1 MKNQV
6 LSVEQMKHLQEL
18 GVDTSKAS
26 CAYYAFYE
34 SEPNYYELRIRDS
47 ALEIDPQTIPFIPT
61 FTLQDMLE
69 MLPDGIED
77 GGYVFFPT
85 FKRTLTNWMGG
96 YCNFTY
102 GMEIGVFLLPDLLT
116 CAYETL
122 CWLAENGYLKGGN
135 NENK

>member
-1 MKNQV
+1 MENQV

-18 GVDTSKAS
+18 GVDTSKAKMS
-26 CAYYAFYE
+26 WYAIYE
-34 SEPNYYELRIRDS
+34 TLPNWYNELNIRDDVFDKNYPS
-47 ALEIDPQTIPFIPT
+47 VPT
-61 FTLQDMLE
+61 FTLQDILE
-69 MLPDGIED
+69 MLPENIEG

-102 GMEIGVFLLPDLLT
+102 GMEISVFLQPDLLT

-122 CWLAENGYLKGGN
+122 CWCAENGYLKGGE
-135 NENK
+135 NEKRD